1 MTIEYWL
8 QRYIQEPRNQEV
20 NFNLGY
26 AYEQQGQ
33 TASAAGF
40 YLRSIEFGYDV
51 NLQYEASLRMALCF
65 ERQGDRIFTIKGIL
79 LRAVSLKPKRPEA
92 YFLLARI
99 YERNRDWQESYTMSV
114 LGQEHATEPAA
125 TRTDIEY
132 PGILGLRFEQAV
144 SSWWIGLW
152 DESISLF
159 KELEQQ
165 DMPELYKTAIQNN
178 LNTLKTK

>member
-1 MTIEYWL
+1 
-8 QRYIQEPRNQEV
+8 
-20 NFNLGY
+20 
-26 AYEQQGQ
+26 
-33 TASAAGF
+33 
-40 YLRSIEFGYDV
+40 
-51 NLQYEASLRMALCF
+51 MA
-65 ERQGDRIFTIKGIL
+65 
-79 LRAVSLKPKRPEA
+79 
-92 YFLLARI
+92 
-99 YERNRDWQESYTMSV
+99 V

-132 PGILGLRFEQAV
+132 PGVLGLRFEQAV

-165 DMPELYKTAIQNN
+165 DMPEMYKTAIQNN